1 MDSSDEVA
9 EPVTPTRTIGVRI
22 PADFED
28 LALLR
33 AVTETVALFADF
45 AMDQVVD
52 IRLAVEEV
60 ATALVQDSVRDTEL
74 DCAFEYDRAGMRV
87 RVAAVTNS
95 DKGPDEG
102 GMGWHIVSTLTDSLT
117 TSVDPYD
124 SALGGH
130 RAIIEFCCTAAVT
143 DGR

>member
-9 EPVTPTRTIGVRI
+9 EPVTPTRTIGVRVR
-22 PADFED
+22 ADYED

-60 ATALVQDSVRDTEL
+60 AGALVQDSVRDTEL

-87 RVAAVTNS
+87 RIAGVTTS
-95 DKGPDEG
+95 EKGPDEG
-102 GMGWHIVSTLTDSLT
+102 GMGWHIVSALTDSLT
-117 TSVDPYD
+117 TSVGAYEA
-124 SALGGH
+124 ALGGH
-130 RAIIEFCCTAAVT
+130 RATIEFCCTAAVT